1 MIDYDDIPRE
11 KALEQAKMEAAELA
25 VAAGALRETVEIIE
39 AEDVP
44 LAYYP
49 GNTNRVKVRA
59 AGDLQYRATIIKKD
73 NKVYNSIK

>member
-49 GNTNRVKVRA
+49 VSYTH
-59 AGDLQYRATIIKKD
+59 LTLPTIYS
-73 NKVYNSIK
+73 V

>member
-25 VAAGALRETVEIIE
+25 VGALRETVEIIE

-59 AGDLQYRATIIKKD
+59 AGDLQ
-73 NKVYNSIK
+73 

>member
-1 MIDYDDIPRE
+1 MPGSPRE

-25 VAAGALRETVEIIE
+25 AAAGALRETVEIIE

-59 AGDLQYRATIIKKD
+59 AG
-73 NKVYNSIK
+73 

>member
-25 VAAGALRETVEIIE
+25 AAGALRETVEIIE
-39 AEDVP
+39 AEDIP

-49 GNTNRVKVRA
+49 GNTSRLKIRV
-59 AGDLQYRATIIKKD
+59 AGGLRSEKSCY
-73 NKVYNSIK
+73 

>member
-1 MIDYDDIPRE
+1 MIDYDDTPRE

-25 VAAGALRETVEIIE
+25 AAAGALRETVEIIE
-39 AEDVP
+39 AEDIP

-59 AGDLQYRATIIKKD
+59 AGDLQ
-73 NKVYNSIK
+73 

>member
-1 MIDYDDIPRE
+1 
-11 KALEQAKMEAAELA
+11 MEAAELA

-59 AGDLQYRATIIKKD
+59 AGDLR
-73 NKVYNSIK
+73 

>member
-25 VAAGALRETVEIIE
+25 AAGALRETVEIIE
-39 AEDVP
+39 AEDIP

-59 AGDLQYRATIIKKD
+59 AGDLQ
-73 NKVYNSIK
+73 

>member
-1 MIDYDDIPRE
+1 MWASICRGWLIDYDDIPRE

-25 VAAGALRETVEIIE
+25 AAAGALRETVEIIE
-39 AEDVP
+39 AEDIP

-59 AGDLQYRATIIKKD
+59 AGDLQ
-73 NKVYNSIK
+73 